1 MKVVIAVALAIAALL
16 AACQSPAKPRAPIEN
31 RTVETSDPLTSE
43 TLARFLSE
51 RFAPQLRDGT
61 FVAEYNDTEVE
72 LLEELNTMG
81 IRSVEQLAR
90 IVPHD
95 FEVRGAGEFIIEDP
109 ANIPGLVRDFMM
121 IHDADRYFEHAWQ
134 NRWQSIL
141 PANVSALRAY
151 VTDFTPFYQAGVLT
165 TEEVADAPAAAPA
178 SRSHHPPPAS
188 GTTVAPW

>member
-1 MKVVIAVALAIAALL
+1 MRIVLVIAAVALA
-16 AACQSPAKPRAPIEN
+16 ACRPPAKPRAPIEN
-31 RTVETSDPLTSE
+31 RAVETADPLTSE
-43 TLARFLSE
+43 SLARFLSE
-51 RFAPQLRDGT
+51 RFAPQLREGT

-72 LLEELNTMG
+72 LLEELSTMG
-81 IRSVEQLAR
+81 IRSVDQLAT
-90 IVPHD
+90 IVPSD
-95 FEVRGAGEFIIEDP
+95 FEVRGAGEFIAEDP

-121 IHDADRYFEHAWQ
+121 IHDADRYFAHAWQ

-165 TEEVADAPAAAPA
+165 TEEVADAPVAAPA
-178 SRSHHPPPAS
+178 SRSRHQPPAS